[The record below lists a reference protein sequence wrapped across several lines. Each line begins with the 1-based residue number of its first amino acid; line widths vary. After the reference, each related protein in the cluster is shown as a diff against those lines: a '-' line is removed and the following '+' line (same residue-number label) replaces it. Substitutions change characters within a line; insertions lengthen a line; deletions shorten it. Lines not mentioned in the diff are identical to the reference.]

1 MPVVGNKRFDYT
13 PEGEA
18 AAKAYSKSSGMP
30 IRNNYR
36 GGGKLQYSGGG
47 KMTGTVIETEQDR
60 VQRRF
65 GCS

>member
-1 MPVVGNKRFDYT
+1 
-13 PEGEA
+13 
-18 AAKAYSKSSGMP
+18 MP

>member
-1 MPVVGNKRFDYT
+1 MPVVGNRKFDYT

-18 AAKAYSKSSGMP
+18 AAKSYAESSGIP
-30 IRNNYR
+30 LREGYR
-36 GGGKLQYSGGG
+36 GGGKIKYAGGG
-47 KMTGTVIETEQDR
+47 RTVGTVIETEQDR